1 MLDKIFGNK
10 TAEKIM
16 LHIYH
21 YGDTYPSAIARD
33 YNIALTP
40 IQNQLQRFEE
50 AGVLI
55 SKMVGRTR
63 VYKFNK
69 RYSLTGPFIKLV
81 KIVYDALSLEDKEK
95 IFKKR
100 RRPRRKGKPVKRR

>member
-1 MLDKIFGNK
+1 MLEKIFGNK
-10 TAEKIM
+10 TAEKVM
-16 LHIYH
+16 LHLYH
-21 YGDTYPSAIARD
+21 YGEIFPSAIARD

-40 IQNQLQRFEE
+40 VQNQLQRFEE

-69 RYSLTGPFIKLV
+69 RYPLTKPFIELV
-81 KIVYDALSLEDKEK
+81 QIVYETISLEDKEK

-100 RRPRRKGKPVKRR
+100 RRPRKKGKPVNRR